1 MREIGI
7 AFLPFLMIF
16 LMLFVFKQSSVRSGF
31 AAYGTAVLLAI
42 FVPTFHLRTVEI
54 FDSSI
59 HGILISSVV
68 AYVLF
73 FGILLFHLMN
83 EAGLIRTI
91 ASFISHATDDPV
103 RQVILLVVAFSPLV
117 ESSSGFGIAIIVIAP
132 ILIALGFPRYKA
144 AFLSLVSLSAVPW
157 GALATG
163 TVIGANLGKIP
174 LQTLGSEIALM
185 SVPTFYLFAFASVLI
200 AAGWKGLAQR
210 WGELSVITGI
220 LAASIWLFSKYV
232 SVELAGV
239 LASMAAIGTE
249 FLWIR
254 ISAKR
259 KAGNGHV
266 FSQVSCSEA
275 ESEMS
280 IIKAMSPYLFLTGF
294 LFITR
299 LLPGVEQMF
308 QSSLKIDLPR
318 YSFSLPLLYSP
329 GFALL
334 LTSLFTIC
342 LFRMRIDVIKKSWQ
356 STCKQWIP
364 VTLST
369 ISFVAMSDIMSSSGM
384 NAILAHAAASTL
396 GPAFILFSPLIG
408 GLGGL
413 LTGSNTGANA
423 MFIQL
428 QIEAAHQLG
437 MSPQLLA
444 AAQCTSAS
452 HMTMASP
459 SRVLLGATVC
469 EIRTEENKILRNVSL
484 IAVSSLLVIVL
495 EMIIYPLFNV

>member
-232 SVELAGV
+232 RVELAGV
-239 LASMAAIGTE
+239 LAS
-249 FLWIR
+249 
-254 ISAKR
+254 
-259 KAGNGHV
+259 NGHV
-266 FSQVSCSEA
+266 FSQVSCTEA

-342 LFRMRIDVIKKSWQ
+342 LFRMRIDVIKKSWHY
-356 STCKQWIP
+356 TCKQRIP

-396 GPAFILFSPLIG
+396 GPAFILFSPVIG
-408 GLGGL
+408 GLGGF